1 MIRRRYFITGVGALV
16 AFPVVVLAQQARK
29 LRRVALI
36 LTTSPISE
44 MAGSEPVHPGTKAF
58 LRELRALGYI
68 EGQNILVERRSAEG
82 HSDRFPS
89 IVRELVSLKTDVIV
103 SAGGDSHV
111 RRVKDTTSTVPIV
124 MLDSVEPD
132 KAGLVASLARPGGN
146 VTGLT
151 IVIDSE
157 IEAKRLELLR
167 EAIPSLSRVAYIGS
181 KAAWDSPGAQA
192 LRRAASVFGV
202 EIVHV
207 EHKPTDYTTA
217 FATIE
222 RQRPDAIFASFSSET
237 FANRRAIG
245 EFALRARL
253 PGMFPFSEIAEA
265 GGLMAYGMSVPDL
278 FRRSAHYVDK
288 ILKGA
293 RPADLPIERPT
304 KFDLV
309 INRRTAEKLGLSIS
323 QSLLLRADRVIE

>member
-1 MIRRRYFITGVGALV
+1 MIRRRHFVTAVGVLV
-16 AFPVVVLAQQARK
+16 AFPPLVLAQQARK
-29 LRRVALI
+29 LHRVALI

-44 MAGSEPVHPGTKAF
+44 MAGSEPVHPGTRAF
-58 LRELRALGYI
+58 LQELLARGYI

-82 HSDRFPS
+82 HSERFPS

-103 SAGGDSHV
+103 TAGGDSHI
-111 RRVKDTTSTVPIV
+111 RQVKNAAGTVPIV

-151 IVIDSE
+151 ITIDPE
-157 IEAKRLELLR
+157 IEAKRLELLK
-167 EAIPSLSRVAYIGS
+167 EAIPSIRRVAYIGT
-181 KAAWDSPGAQA
+181 KAAWESPGAQS
-192 LRRAASVFGV
+192 LRRVASAFRV
-202 EIVHV
+202 EISHV
-207 EHKPTDYTTA
+207 EHTPTDYTTA
-217 FATIE
+217 FATIV

-237 FANRRAIG
+237 FANRRTLG
-245 EFALRARL
+245 EFALRAKL

-265 GGLMAYGMSVPDL
+265 GGLMSYGMSVPDL
-278 FRRSAHYVDK
+278 FRRAAQYVDS

-293 RPADLPIERPT
+293 RPADLPVERPR

-309 INRRTAEKLGLSIS
+309 LNQRAAKHLGLSIA
-323 QSLLLRADRVIE
+323 QSLLLRVDRVIE